1 MILTY
6 TECINKYG
14 NDYQLEKAVAEECI
28 YRVESGLYSTK
39 RYSNELEII
48 FKKYPIAILTGEYA
62 CYCHDLTI
70 QNNTKQ

>member
-28 YRVESGLYSTK
+28 YRVEPGLYSTK

-48 FKKYPIAILTGEYA
+48 FKN
-62 CYCHDLTI
+62 I
-70 QNNTKQ
+70 QMQF